1 MTAITCEHI
10 ASTARAQW
18 RSASCQRRV
27 RHGPAYTARGGT
39 GGSHEGLNMR
49 ADVRERVVSGAA
61 DQQALRRL
69 SGREREILGLI
80 SAGLSNTAIAARL
93 SVMERTIE
101 SHIARIF
108 AKLDLHPGPGENRR
122 VLAVLIYLRDGAL

>member
-1 MTAITCEHI
+1 MHA
-10 ASTARAQW
+10 
-18 RSASCQRRV
+18 
-27 RHGPAYTARGGT
+27 
-39 GGSHEGLNMR
+39 N
-49 ADVRERVVSGAA
+49 VRERAVSSET
-61 DQQALRRL
+61 DQRALLRL
-69 SGREREILGLI
+69 SSREREILGLI